1 MGYAEIE
8 LPNGQ
13 TRRIGDP
20 ADEGIGYAEAMAV
33 GEANELDPLT
43 PGQAEYQRQLA
54 RLVIS
59 GGKPYI
65 LIVVDPET
73 TQASVTWQGF
83 TDPAAIAQG
92 LAEIARDMAAGAA
105 A

>member
-13 TRRIGDP
+13 TRRIG
-20 ADEGIGYAEAMAV
+20 
-33 GEANELDPLT
+33 GEEEPANELDPLT

>member
-13 TRRIGDP
+13 THRIG
-20 ADEGIGYAEAMAV
+20 
-33 GEANELDPLT
+33 GEEPANELDPLT
-43 PGQAEYQRQLA
+43 PGQEEYQRQLSH
-54 RLVIS
+54 LVIS
-59 GGKPYI
+59 GGRPYI

-73 TQASVTWQGF
+73 TQAKVTWQGF
-83 TDPAAIAQG
+83 NDPAAIAQG
-92 LAEIARDMAAGAA
+92 LAEIARDMGAA